1 MQAACPGLVLSLTRA
16 RKWSGCERGGP
27 PCGRSWRIVSHSLN
41 SNPYPGAFL
50 NYRATLRLAEVT
62 LDSSTFLECAAAPR
76 QAPPLP
82 PPGPGRPVVPVS
94 SARTARMRRMR
105 HVDVRRAWMRAS
117 SVVRRVL
124 TSGRAGA
131 CQAPSRARRAC
142 RWESCFETEF
152 PSADV
157 MRAALR
163 ARCEG
168 GIRGMATWLSLR
180 GAPSAPPAWPGSN
193 PSSPSKKRAPV
204 IGAARPA
211 LARAPVAVT
220 ASAHVSGGGGGGG
233 GGAPQA
239 LGAAGGA
246 APGVLVPAPCA
257 PVPLQ
262 QTGAF
267 VSAPGAG
274 YPGMAV
280 GLGFP
285 GMVPGGSAPPQ
296 QLAAPPQQ
304 LAAGAVLQAGPPQQ
318 AGVLGQALAARS
330 AHGSLE
336 LLAGAHSQFGG
347 QSLLPASRGSR
358 SLQAGVQA
366 PFSGVSL
373 AAMPRGSL
381 PLQAG
386 AQAPFPGVSLATMPQ
401 GSLPLQAGAQAP
413 FQEGVS
419 LAAMPRGSLPLT
431 AAAAPSAAL
440 HPAEYPGAQALRAA
454 VAALAAGAAPPPQ
467 ELAERS
473 SSSAP
478 LGTARPAALGG
489 LRRGHTDGAMECG
502 GSRAGSPGARG
513 GSLAHVGKLASC

>member
-1 MQAACPGLVLSLTRA
+1 
-16 RKWSGCERGGP
+16 
-27 PCGRSWRIVSHSLN
+27 
-41 SNPYPGAFL
+41 
-50 NYRATLRLAEVT
+50 
-62 LDSSTFLECAAAPR
+62 
-76 QAPPLP
+76 
-82 PPGPGRPVVPVS
+82 
-94 SARTARMRRMR
+94 
-105 HVDVRRAWMRAS
+105 MRAS

-131 CQAPSRARRAC
+131 CQAFSRARRAR

-318 AGVLGQALAARS
+318 AGVPGQALAARS

-336 LLAGAHSQFGG
+336 L
-347 QSLLPASRGSR
+347 
-358 SLQAGVQA
+358 
-366 PFSGVSL
+366 
-373 AAMPRGSL
+373 
-381 PLQAG
+381 QAG
-386 AQAPFPGVSLATMPQ
+386 AQAHFGGQ
-401 GSLPLQAGAQAP
+401 PLH
-413 FQEGVS
+413 
-419 LAAMPRGSLPLT
+419 PRR
-431 AAAAPSAAL
+431 AAAARCSLACRRRSQGSPSQQCPGAACHCRPARRRPSRRGCPWRRCPGAACRWRRPRRSVRRRPRRARRRTPAHTPAARRPSAPRRPRSRRARRRRRRSWPSAAARPRRWARRARARWAACGAGTRTARRSVARVGGGVAGRAPGQPGGRGQAGQL
-440 HPAEYPGAQALRAA
+440 RGAAVRQRGAAGSAARAARARGAARRRRPGLPGAEGEGRAA
-454 VAALAAGAAPPPQ
+454 
-467 ELAERS
+467 S
-473 SSSAP
+473 
-478 LGTARPAALGG
+478 GG
-489 LRRGHTDGAMECG
+489 GVWG
-502 GSRAGSPGARG
+502 GSGVARRIAGDQTQAAMRC
-513 GSLAHVGKLASC
+513 GSFFW

>member
-1 MQAACPGLVLSLTRA
+1 
-16 RKWSGCERGGP
+16 
-27 PCGRSWRIVSHSLN
+27 
-41 SNPYPGAFL
+41 
-50 NYRATLRLAEVT
+50 
-62 LDSSTFLECAAAPR
+62 
-76 QAPPLP
+76 
-82 PPGPGRPVVPVS
+82 
-94 SARTARMRRMR
+94 MR

-454 VAALAAGAAPPPQ
+454 VAALAAGAGAGRAQQLVRAAGHGAPGR
-467 ELAERS
+467 A
-473 SSSAP
+473 
-478 LGTARPAALGG
+478 GRPAARAHGRRDGVRRVEGG
-489 LRRGHTDGAMECG
+489 VARRARGQ
-502 GSRAGSPGARG
+502 PGARG
-513 GSLAHVGKLASC
+513 QAGKLLGAAPGRQALRGRPRAVRPRGRARHRWRELPGAEGEGRAASGGGVWGGSGVARGIAGDQMQAAMRCGSFFSVVRGAGLRVGILL

>member
-1 MQAACPGLVLSLTRA
+1 
-16 RKWSGCERGGP
+16 
-27 PCGRSWRIVSHSLN
+27 
-41 SNPYPGAFL
+41 
-50 NYRATLRLAEVT
+50 
-62 LDSSTFLECAAAPR
+62 
-76 QAPPLP
+76 
-82 PPGPGRPVVPVS
+82 
-94 SARTARMRRMR
+94 MR
-105 HVDVRRAWMRAS
+105 HVDARRAWTRAS

-220 ASAHVSGGGGGGG
+220 ASAHISGGGGGG

-246 APGVLVPAPCA
+246 APGVLAPAPGA

-358 SLQAGVQA
+358 SLQSGVQA
-366 PFSGVSL
+366 AFSGVSL
-373 AAMPRGSL
+373 AAMPR
-381 PLQAG
+381 
-386 AQAPFPGVSLATMPQ
+386 